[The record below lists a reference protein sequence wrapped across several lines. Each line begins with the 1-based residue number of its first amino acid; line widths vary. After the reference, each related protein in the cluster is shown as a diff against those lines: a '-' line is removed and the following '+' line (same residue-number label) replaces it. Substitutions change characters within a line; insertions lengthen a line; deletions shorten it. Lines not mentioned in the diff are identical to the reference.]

1 MKLKV
6 LSAGELEELYRTE
19 LVRAFPPE
27 ELKPLSSMLRLMEQE
42 RYQVLGMVDEAG
54 LHGYALFWLEPD
66 VPFALLD
73 YFGTIEGQ
81 RGAGLGSQMLKLLS
95 EFYKDYR
102 GIFGEAEAVTSS
114 DPEEAAL
121 QKRRLGFYERNGLRY
136 AGYDCALFGVHFHT
150 LILDR
155 GENTPEEILAAHQRI
170 YRGGLPAAAYERF
183 IQIPLREGEA
193 VRPAT
198 DWVEE

>member
-1 MKLKV
+1 MLTQILYGAGMDPSAVIGGKLRAIGGYGRAGQSDLFVYEACEFKDTFLATYPDLAVV
-6 LSAGELEELYRTE
+6 LNI
-19 LVRAFPPE
+19 
-27 ELKPLSSMLRLMEQE
+27 
-42 RYQVLGMVDEAG
+42 DND
-54 LHGYALFWLEPD
+54 H
-66 VPFALLD
+66 LD
-73 YFGTIEGQ
+73 YFGTVEGQ